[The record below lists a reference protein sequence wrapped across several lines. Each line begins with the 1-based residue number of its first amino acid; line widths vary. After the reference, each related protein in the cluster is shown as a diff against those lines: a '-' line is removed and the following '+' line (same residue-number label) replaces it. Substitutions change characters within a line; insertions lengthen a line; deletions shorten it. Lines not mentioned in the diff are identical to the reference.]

1 MPMKNPPINR
11 MQLILVRHGLSQWNK
26 ENRFT
31 GWWDVPL
38 IEEGI
43 QEAKSAGKQLL
54 KNDYEIDIAY
64 TSVLRRAVV
73 TYNHICDEMDLYHV
87 PIKRSWRLNERHY
100 GALTGLDKSETA
112 EIHGMEQVMEW
123 RRSYDIKPP
132 AMEIEDKRAPHY
144 DVKYKHVCKK
154 ILPLTESLKDTQKR
168 VFPFFFD
175 DIVASMMKGKKV
187 LVVAHGNSLR
197 SIVKFLENINN
208 EDITKLNIPTGI
220 PLVYELDA
228 DLAILSKKYLADK
241 DELERKVT
249 SVANQANKK

>member
-1 MPMKNPPINR
+1 MPIQRPTKP

-43 QEAKSAGKQLL
+43 QEAKAAGRQLL
-54 KNDYEIDIAY
+54 KHNYEIDIAY

-100 GALTGLDKSETA
+100 GGLTGLDKAETA
-112 EIHGMEQVMEW
+112 EKHGVDKVMEW

-132 AMEIEDKRAPHY
+132 AMDIEDERAPHY

-175 DIVASMMKGKKV
+175 EIVMSMMKGKKV
-187 LVVAHGNSLR
+187 MVVAHGNSLR
-197 SIVKFLENINN
+197 SIVKFLENIGN
-208 EDITKLNIPTGI
+208 EEITGLNIPTGI
-220 PLVYELDA
+220 PLVYELDV
-228 DLAILSKKYLADK
+228 DLNILDKRYLADEE
-241 DELERKVT
+241 ELDRKVL